1 MLGYINATTNKN
13 DDNYEFMIIFFY
25 IIYSNV
31 K

>member
-1 MLGYINATTNKN
+1 MLDYINAITNKN